1 MDFLVPEMQ
10 SYHLDM
16 GSLSGAGEVKPAE
29 HFQELYGRAGQ
40 VSHSSLAQLSAPSL
54 FTPSRG
60 PALAEKHSSR
70 CIVPDDSVFHRRF
83 GTTCRFDARDRSRC
97 IHMHLDML
105 CQILYVVTFTNP
117 RGAGRADR
125 AHAVPG
131 QAACHVDTHPSKV
144 GDSLCRP
151 EHQSFVCT
159 FSCLRFRNV

>member
-60 PALAEKHSSR
+60 PAPAEKHSSR
-70 CIVPDDSVFHRRF
+70 CMVPDGSVFHRRF

-97 IHMHLDML
+97 IH
-105 CQILYVVTFTNP
+105 I
-117 RGAGRADR
+117 
-125 AHAVPG
+125 HAPG
-131 QAACHVDTHPSKV
+131 YA
-144 GDSLCRP
+144 R
-151 EHQSFVCT
+151 FVC
-159 FSCLRFRNV
+159 CYLHEPKRGG